1 MDEETLKRLSDDIE
15 DLKRAVKQNDPMLR
29 EVVAPPGWMAFSL
42 LAGLNVTLFAL
53 PAHVLVTKYGS
64 FGAIPKAAQI
74 ALFAVLALFVVIG
87 GTFKV
92 VIMMRRAVEL
102 DNTAGF
108 LTVFEV
114 FYGGKAAHE
123 TIPLTLGMI
132 AGTGYAFYAGH
143 PWLSLPLSA
152 FLFGILANTL
162 ATRSGVRSYYIV
174 GYWGILFGLVSIP
187 FVEAAPFLWLFVVYG
202 GMLFAFAAAQAQ
214 GERSARRFS
223 HAAGA
228 RIAGDEQAP
237 GR

>member
-15 DLKRAVKQNDPMLR
+15 DLKRAVKQNDTLLR

-64 FGAIPKAAQI
+64 FGAIPQVARI
-74 ALFAVLALFVVIG
+74 ALFAALALFIVIG

-102 DNTAGF
+102 DDTAGF

-132 AGTGYAFYAGH
+132 AGTGYAFYVGH
-143 PWLSLPLSA
+143 PWFSLSLSA

-202 GMLFAFAAAQAQ
+202 GMLFAFAAAQAR
-214 GERSARRFS
+214 GERDSRRS
-223 HAAGA
+223 SRIPGKRAAGD
-228 RIAGDEQAP
+228 GQAP